1 MGKDSKFGSGL
12 TKLLDA
18 NVNVNN
24 GTLTLRSDSL
34 NKQIK
39 GFEADLDNLDA
50 RMEKLTDRYT
60 AQFTAMETMISK
72 MQGATGSLSSLLAI
86 K

>member
-1 MGKDSKFGSGL
+1 M
-12 TKLLDA
+12 
-18 NVNVNN
+18 
-24 GTLTLRSDSL
+24 